1 MTSTSSFR
9 SKKLYGK
16 LPSHQ
21 TQSSKSSYERRLPS
35 SLSHRNDSSSYSPYS
50 RTSNNNN
57 NNSSNNA
64 LPPPSPTHNN
74 NSSYSRNESH
84 HYQQQHHNHYSY
96 HHRSTSSSYSSSSIY
111 HGSSSYPSEQPSQP
125 SQPSLQPNNTST
137 VSSSLNVNHS
147 PQKTLFETPTKPIQI
162 PVFAPTYEETWTHC
176 KVEGQRLR
184 EAEVKLTES
193 VRKSQIDLDK
203 ASWELKKVIH
213 QTALATRQIEILF
226 SNNEKEVEA
235 LNKLAEKEIAV
246 NKGEF
251 RLK

>member
-1 MTSTSSFR
+1 MV

-35 SLSHRNDSSSYSPYS
+35 SLSHRNDSSLYSPYS

-84 HYQQQHHNHYSY
+84 HYQQQQHHNHYSY
-96 HHRSTSSSYSSSSIY
+96 HHRSASSSSYSSSSSIY
-111 HGSSSYPSEQPSQP
+111 HGSSSYPSEQP

-226 SNNEKEVEA
+226 SNNEEEVEA

>member
-1 MTSTSSFR
+1 
-9 SKKLYGK
+9 
-16 LPSHQ
+16 Q
-21 TQSSKSSYERRLPS
+21 C
-35 SLSHRNDSSSYSPYS
+35 
-50 RTSNNNN
+50 
-57 NNSSNNA
+57 A
-64 LPPPSPTHNN
+64 
-74 NSSYSRNESH
+74 
-84 HYQQQHHNHYSY
+84 
-96 HHRSTSSSYSSSSIY
+96 
-111 HGSSSYPSEQPSQP
+111 EQPSQP

-251 RLK
+251 YLPLFFPIS